1 MSKISRNQF
10 SALLL
15 ITDTFALFC
24 LMGNISLVTAA
35 GFAAG
40 TVLQFIMAFPLIKFY
55 SSGGSCGSK
64 WVQVFYLI
72 YLILWGGLLF
82 TMQWDV
88 SQIIYIPYSGG
99 IRGKL
104 LISGLIAVVCLYISS
119 TGIKT
124 LSRAAVIAAAI
135 GAVCL
140 LIVSG
145 SALFH
150 ADWENFSRAE
160 STDGFSEELM
170 KGFVLSGGLGSFV
183 VLLSMTKGE
192 PMKNTAVYFLEKL
205 ILTVVVT
212 LTAVIVAGGIMEAA
226 EFPIVTAAQLS
237 QPFPV
242 QRVDSL
248 FLMIFA
254 IFAVFS
260 IAVQTVTSA
269 YLLGKIFPSFRKFRS
284 TAALVL
290 MIGAAFALHGTGRYI
305 RIYSFVIA
313 AALFVVPS
321 IMLFQKKICAEKGR

>member
-1 MSKISRNQF
+1 MSRISRNQF

-15 ITDTFALFC
+15 ITDAFALFC
-24 LMGNISLVTAA
+24 LMGNISLITVA

-40 TVLQFIMAFPLIKFY
+40 TALQFIMAFPIIRFY
-55 SSGGSCGSK
+55 SCGGGFGSK
-64 WVQVFYLI
+64 WVQIIYFV

-82 TMQWDV
+82 AMQWDV
-88 SQIIYIPYSGG
+88 SQFIYIPYSEGF
-99 IRGKL
+99 RGKL

-140 LIVSG
+140 FIVAVS
-145 SALFH
+145 SLFH
-150 ADWENFSRAE
+150 AEWENFSRAE
-160 STDGFSEELM
+160 SAAGISEEMM

-183 VLLSMTKGE
+183 VLLSMTKGK
-192 PMKNTAVYFLEKL
+192 PMKNAAIYFLEKL
-205 ILTVVVT
+205 ILTVVITVT
-212 LTAVIVAGGIMEAA
+212 AIIVAGGIMEAA
-226 EFPIVTAAQLS
+226 DFPIVTAAQLS

-242 QRVDSL
+242 QRIDSL

-269 YLLGKIFPSFRKFRS
+269 YLLGEIFPSFRKLRS
-284 TAALVL
+284 TASLVL

-305 RIYSFVIA
+305 RIYSFALA
-313 AALFVVPS
+313 AALLVVPS
-321 IMLFQKKICAEKGR
+321 IMLIQKKIIKGR